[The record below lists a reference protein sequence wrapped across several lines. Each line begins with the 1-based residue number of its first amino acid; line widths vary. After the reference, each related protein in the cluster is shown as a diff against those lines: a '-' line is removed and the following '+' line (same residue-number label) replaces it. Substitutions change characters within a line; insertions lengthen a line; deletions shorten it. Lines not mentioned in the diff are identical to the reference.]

1 MVVFVLAAGRAHETP
16 EEHLGPDA
24 HGIMV
29 VDRYKAYQAIDQV
42 KKGLIVLA
50 FCCCVR
56 ARLCRVARTWPEQE
70 GWALAWVEGI
80 GKLYALNDARL
91 AVRQQPAAFADAD
104 AALRGAVTALAA
116 QGEAELADPQVHPGV
131 RRVLESLGDHWTG
144 LTVFVEHP
152 EVPMDNNKADA
163 RATRAGGRTQELL
176 WFGCCVGWTVGRHDV
191 FAVSDVN
198 SVEHQSTIV
207 VDGVPGGVCHGRR
220 KAPPDLASYLPW
232 NLTEERPRVGP

>member
-50 FCCCVR
+50 FCWAHVR
-56 ARLCRVARTWPEQE
+56 RDFVGVARTWPEQE

-91 AVRQQPAAFADAD
+91 AVQQQPAAFADAD
-104 AALRGAVTALAA
+104 AALRGA
-116 QGEAELADPQVHPGV
+116 P
-131 RRVLESLGDHWTG
+131 
-144 LTVFVEHP
+144 
-152 EVPMDNNKADA
+152 
-163 RATRAGGRTQELL
+163 
-176 WFGCCVGWTVGRHDV
+176 
-191 FAVSDVN
+191 
-198 SVEHQSTIV
+198 
-207 VDGVPGGVCHGRR
+207 
-220 KAPPDLASYLPW
+220 
-232 NLTEERPRVGP
+232 

>member
-1 MVVFVLAAGRAHETP
+1 MIEGKVGYRWYLWVFHGREVVVFVLAAGRAHETP

-50 FCCCVR
+50 FCWAHVR
-56 ARLCRVARTWPEQE
+56 RDFVGVARTWPEQE

-116 QGEAELADPQVHPGV
+116 QGEAELADPQVHPARRRGAGKPGRPLDGFDGV
-131 RRVLESLGDHWTG
+131 RRASRGADGQQQGGGACNAGRWS
-144 LTVFVEHP
+144 
-152 EVPMDNNKADA
+152 DA
-163 RATRAGGRTQELL
+163 RTTMVRVLCGLD
-176 WFGCCVGWTVGRHDV
+176 GW
-191 FAVSDVN
+191 
-198 SVEHQSTIV
+198 
-207 VDGVPGGVCHGRR
+207 
-220 KAPPDLASYLPW
+220 PP
-232 NLTEERPRVGP
+232 